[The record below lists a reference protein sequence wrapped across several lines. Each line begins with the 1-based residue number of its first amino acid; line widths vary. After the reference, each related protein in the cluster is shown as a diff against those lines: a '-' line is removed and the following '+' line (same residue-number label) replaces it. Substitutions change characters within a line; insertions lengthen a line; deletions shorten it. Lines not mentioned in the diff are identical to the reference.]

1 MKMFSLKIYAD
12 NFDENNASKI
22 NWEAR
27 FLTRKASALP
37 DVTVNQI
44 KNLIALGHIY
54 THPNHIKNITK
65 DSGSNLTK
73 YLELFNKTIDGLK
86 AQVEDDE
93 IQYFIFGLISKGLNE
108 ETPQNPLT
116 DKDHIKDWVMRE
128 VRRLNIT
135 PNPNTAEGKQFFREI
150 KSNYKHLRASAITY
164 EGIKNVLAEKKI
176 EYPIKVQWMTIDNVL
191 DFTMLLDLESQNNI
205 IQDLRI
211 NYGVDIKSNSITPSS
226 QAGHYTKKDLPAI
239 LKIRSLEGKF
249 YTVKKNEK
257 GEKEY
262 SGPLIDGKHY
272 EKQHGMLNFP
282 NYIPLLI
289 EEMILYLVNHPSV
302 TSKKIKELN
311 PNALN
316 ELLNPMNRNKE
327 ENKRVTAA
335 FNALAKNLAIKLKF
349 IRDNDVEEVIN
360 KKDYFHYTANGKV
373 LTVSEAIES
382 LNPVDIENLNKRM
395 KEADF
400 NFKQIKTYLNNLAK
414 YLYTRNL
421 DYRQDIDS
429 MRKIIDNLS
438 EVESS
443 DLILA
448 LTADTVNVKKFLYFL
463 TEFNK
468 SQKNTSINELFKYL
482 SEINNSLKPVISED
496 QMIGDAVLEIVEQE
510 EKERKKKLA
519 NYLINE
525 RLDQIFE
532 KAVPKQIK
540 DRGKIRQIM
549 TRVVVDPDDIKNK
562 RYAIQFFTVGHNGIY
577 GHYIQMLALDPAAPE
592 DGKAIF
598 RPRLLEVIKYDQNLD
613 QIRSEEDRNAMIE
626 KAMNEMS
633 SKEYLNNHVVKDPHP
648 KLNTAEYEDFRK

>member
-1 MKMFSLKIYAD
+1 MFSLKIYAD